1 MIHLIGGRGQ
11 LGSKIKF
18 LIDSK
23 NVQFDDEIFIYHTW
37 QVIDKSEDIQKLE
50 YDKFVNFVD
59 NHIDEK
65 IVFISTYSQKDN
77 FYNYYKQLSESYLIL
92 NCKKCLIVRLPTII
106 GKGVIEKMRND
117 EIEPY
122 GMMELIT
129 IEDAS
134 MGVIKS
140 IDKIN
145 KGLSKVIKISGEKA
159 SAKLVYNIIHSDK
172 DRT

>member
-77 FYNYYKQLSESYLIL
+77 FYNF
-92 NCKKCLIVRLPTII
+92 
-106 GKGVIEKMRND
+106 
-117 EIEPY
+117 
-122 GMMELIT
+122 
-129 IEDAS
+129 
-134 MGVIKS
+134 
-140 IDKIN
+140 
-145 KGLSKVIKISGEKA
+145 
-159 SAKLVYNIIHSDK
+159 
-172 DRT
+172 